1 MIGGG
6 LSGASAA
13 NTVLERG
20 GRVLLLDKNA
30 FCGGNSVKATS
41 GINGAG
47 TSTQFQNKIAD
58 NAEEFYKDIWYSA
71 AGLDKSG
78 AKPYE
83 LAKTLAYESGA
94 AVTWLQNKFK
104 LDLSL
109 VSRLGGH
116 SFPRTHRGKEK
127 FPGMTITMA
136 LLEAL
141 EEEEQKD
148 STRCKIINEARVTK
162 LLRGPQ
168 GVYGVEYVKG
178 GQTITAHGG
187 VIIASGGYA
196 ADYTENSLLKKYR
209 PDLMSFPTTN
219 GEHCTGD
226 GIKMAIEIG
235 AGVVDM
241 EWVQVHPTGLVH
253 PDDPEAKVK
262 WLAAEALRGVGG
274 VMIDKFGKRF
284 VNELGTRDFVST
296 EMLKKRDAQG
306 PYRLL
311 INGKG
316 SKEIEW
322 HCHHYASRKLMKH
335 YKSGAELAKDM
346 GISPAVL
353 KSTFDTYS
361 KNGQANKDEFGKKY
375 FDNLPFFVEDS
386 FYVAVVCPVVHYSMG
401 GLCTNSNAEV
411 LDTSGKAIPGLWV
424 TGEACGGIHGKNRM
438 GGNSLLDCVVW
449 GRLSG
454 QAACAA
460 ALSAAS
466 KVSNNRV
473 DTLVR
478 HLTVNVDPTTKSV
491 HITVPLDG
499 SVAMSPVPAQSSAP
513 AAVASAPAPS
523 EPAKPVAAASKKS
536 FTLAEV
542 AKHTTESDCWV
553 IVNGEVLDVTSFLNK
568 HPGGKQVLLLW
579 GGKDAS
585 TEYNMFHKK
594 DTIAK
599 YAPELVLGNFS
610 A

>member
-1 MIGGG
+1 MSFNQIIVIGGG

-13 NTVLERG
+13 NTVLECG
-20 GRVLLLDKNA
+20 GNVLLLDKNA

-47 TSTQFQNKIAD
+47 TSTQFNEKIQD

-71 AGLDKSG
+71 AGLDKTD

-83 LAKTLAYESGA
+83 LAKTLAYESGS
-94 AVTWLQNKFK
+94 AVTWLQNKFN
-104 LDLSL
+104 LDLSKI
-109 VSRLGGH
+109 SRLGGH

-127 FPGMTITMA
+127 FPGMTITMT

-141 EEEEQKD
+141 EEMEK
-148 STRCKIINEARVTK
+148 TNPNRCKIINEAKVTK
-162 LLRGPQ
+162 LLSNKD
-168 GVYGVEYVKG
+168 GVYGVEYTKNG
-178 GQTITAHGG
+178 KINTAMGG

-196 ADYTENSLLKKYR
+196 ADYTDDSLLRKYR
-209 PDLMSFPTTN
+209 PDLIDFPTTN

-253 PDDPEAKVK
+253 PDDINAKVK

-274 VMIDKFGKRF
+274 IMIDRHGKRF

-296 EMLKKRDAQG
+296 EMLNKKEAQG

-311 INGKG
+311 INSKG

-322 HCHHYASRKLMKH
+322 HCHHYTSRKLMKK
-335 YKSGAELAKDM
+335 YKDGTDLAKDM
-346 GISPAVL
+346 NIDPNIL
-353 KSTFDTYS
+353 KDTMNLYS
-361 KNGQANKDEFGKKY
+361 NNGKNGKDEYGKKY
-375 FDNLPFFVEDS
+375 FDNLPFFIEDS
-386 FYVAVVCPVVHYSMG
+386 FYVAIVCPVVHYSMG

-411 LDTSGKAIPGLWV
+411 LHKNGKPINGLWV

-454 QAACAA
+454 KSACSSSLKL
-460 ALSAAS
+460 LSDPNS
-466 KVSNNRV
+466 RV
-473 DTLVR
+473 TKMIK
-478 HLTVNVDPTTKSV
+478 HVNVDITKS
-491 HITVPLDG
+491 ITKVIPD
-499 SVAMSPVPAQSSAP
+499 
-513 AAVASAPAPS
+513 
-523 EPAKPVAAASKKS
+523 KKL
-536 FTLAEV
+536 FTMQEV
-542 AKHTTESDCWV
+542 KKHDKETDCWIV
-553 IVNGEVLDVTSFLNK
+553 VNGEVIDVTSFLNK

-579 GGKDAS
+579 AGKDAS
-585 TEYNMFHKK
+585 TEFNMFHKK
-594 DTIAK
+594 DAIMK
-599 YAPELVLGNFS
+599 YAPEIILGNIIQPKL
-610 A
+610 

>member
-1 MIGGG
+1 MAQVIVIGGG

-20 GRVLLLDKNA
+20 GNVLLLDKNA

-47 TSTQFQNKIAD
+47 TSTQFNNKIMD

-83 LAKTLAYESGA
+83 LAKTLAYESGS
-94 AVTWLQNKFK
+94 AVTWLQNKFN

-141 EEEEQKD
+141 EEVQQKD
-148 STRCKIINEARVTK
+148 PNRCQIINEAKVTS
-162 LLRGPQ
+162 LLHDKN
-168 GVYGVEYVKG
+168 GVTGVEYTKG
-178 GQTITAHGG
+178 GKTHRVNGT
-187 VIIASGGYA
+187 VIIATGGYA
-196 ADYTENSLLKKYR
+196 ADYTDDSLLKKYR
-209 PDLMSFPTTN
+209 PDLMAFPTTN

-226 GIKMAIEIG
+226 GIKMAMKLG
-235 AGVVDM
+235 AAVVDM

-253 PDDPEAKVK
+253 PDDPTAKVK

-274 VMIDKFGKRF
+274 VMIDRHGRRF

-296 EMLKKRDAQG
+296 EMLKKEKEHG
-306 PYRLL
+306 PYRLI

-335 YKSGAELAKDM
+335 YKSGEELAKDM
-346 GISPAVL
+346 KVSPDVL
-353 KSTFDTYS
+353 NQTFEIYNRNGKS
-361 KNGQANKDEFGKKY
+361 GKDEFGKKY
-375 FDNLPFFVEDS
+375 FDNLPFVMNDS
-386 FYVAVVCPVVHYSMG
+386 FYVAIVCPVVHYSMG
-401 GLCTNSNAEV
+401 GLKTNSNAEV
-411 LDTSGKAIPGLWV
+411 LDTKDKPIPGLWV

-449 GRLSG
+449 GRLAG
-454 QAACAA
+454 QSACTS
-460 ALSAAS
+460 LLQQTIS
-466 KVSNNRV
+466 KNRINTIV
-473 DTLVR
+473 KQITPTLP
-478 HLTVNVDPTTKSV
+478 NVKETKS
-491 HITVPLDG
+491 
-499 SVAMSPVPAQSSAP
+499 SSYKL
-513 AAVASAPAPS
+513 S
-523 EPAKPVAAASKKS
+523 
-536 FTLAEV
+536 EV
-542 AKHTTESDCWV
+542 AKHNTEKDCWIV
-553 IVNGEVLDVTSFLNK
+553 VNGEVLNVTSFLEK

-585 TEYNMFHKK
+585 TEFNMFHKK
-594 DTIAK
+594 DAVMK
-599 YAPELVLGNFS
+599 YAPELILGKVE
-610 A
+610 